1 MQDAKLGLSEEERR
15 LVQDPGVILTKN
27 RIINKVYALFGTMAE
42 GLQAMPWPEGTELAS
57 PKISRGENFRGLPY
71 VMLDFPRLFSNQH
84 VLALRTHFWWGNY
97 MSVTLHLK
105 GHYQERFL
113 GKVAAAVGRLQEG
126 FWVACTE
133 DEWEHAIVSPFY
145 QEIGSMDDAVFRTHI
160 GTHPFLKLSRKFPLE
175 TSDMGA
181 ALAGAYQ
188 TLHQIL
194 QPPTSHLQPET

>member
-15 LVQDPGVILTKN
+15 LVQDPGLILTKN

-105 GHYQERFL
+105 GRYQGEYIGRVEEEK
-113 GKVAAAVGRLQEG
+113 GKLQHG
-126 FWVACTE
+126 YWVAQTD
-133 DEWEHAIVSPFY
+133 DEWEHAMVEPFWKP
-145 QEIGSMDDAVFRTHI
+145 IGEMDTDAFREHI
-160 GTHPFLKLSRKFPLE
+160 GKHSFLKIGKKLPLE
-175 TSDMGA
+175 TEDIGRK
-181 ALAGAYQ
+181 LADAYQ
-188 TLHQIL
+188 TLNHIL
-194 QPPTSHLQPET
+194 SPHSTPSP